1 MTAQNV
7 TQCTQDKV
15 TWAVTAFYHV
25 HGRRPALSHLEKML
39 KSSTHVIR
47 RFDWQTVRRGPVP
60 QKWLKAARQVKV
72 LTEAEVSQKKAKGG
86 KAAVR
91 ASRKSR
97 EQASIERVVAKANR
111 SLPTT
116 DYVND
121 FRRAFHG
128 RTIHCTKVG

>member
-1 MTAQNV
+1 
-7 TQCTQDKV
+7 
-15 TWAVTAFYHV
+15 
-25 HGRRPALSHLEKML
+25 ML

-91 ASRKSR
+91 ASRKSH
-97 EQASIERVVAKANR
+97 EQELIEMVVARA
-111 SLPTT
+111 SASAGVDVMH
-116 DYVND
+116 DY
-121 FRRAFHG
+121 RRPFP
-128 RTIHCTKVG
+128 RTAMHAVRVG

>member
-1 MTAQNV
+1 MTAKNV
-7 TQCTQDKV
+7 TQCTQSKV
-15 TWAVTAFYHV
+15 TWAVTAFVRV
-25 HGRRPALSHLEKML
+25 HGRRPALTHLEKML
-39 KSSTHVIR
+39 NSSATVIR
-47 RFDWQTVRRGPVP
+47 RFDVRKTCRGRVP
-60 QKWLKAARQVKV
+60 EKWLNAARQVKV
-72 LTEAEVSQKKAKGG
+72 LSEAEVSAKKAKGG